1 WHRRCPKAL
10 RFNARTSIS
19 EQGDR
24 MILRKAV
31 AGVVWTC
38 LCVAMI
44 VSQAAAATTAAPFG
58 GSAVVLPGTI
68 EAENFDDGGASVAYF
83 DTTAGN
89 RGGAYRQT
97 DVDIETTSDIGGGW
111 DIGWT
116 RAGEWL
122 QYTATVTTTGT
133 YALEL
138 RVASASTGGIIRVDV
153 DGTDVTGPL
162 TVPNTGGW
170 QTWTTMRKDGI
181 VVASGTHRI

>member
-1 WHRRCPKAL
+1 
-10 RFNARTSIS
+10 
-19 EQGDR
+19 

-31 AGVVWTC
+31 AGVAWTC
-38 LCVAMI
+38 VCVAMI
-44 VSQAAAATTAAPFG
+44 SSQAAAATTAAPFG

-122 QYTATVTTTGT
+122 TYTTNVTAAGT
-133 YALEL
+133 YTIDVRLACSG
-138 RVASASTGGIIRVDV
+138 VGGSFHVEVNGVDK
-153 DGTDVTGPL
+153 TGPIA
-162 TVPNTGGW
+162 VPNTGGW
-170 QTWTTMRKDGI
+170 QVWTTVSKAGVSLAAGPQIIR
-181 VVASGTHRI
+181 VVLDTGNASGSVANLNWLKVR